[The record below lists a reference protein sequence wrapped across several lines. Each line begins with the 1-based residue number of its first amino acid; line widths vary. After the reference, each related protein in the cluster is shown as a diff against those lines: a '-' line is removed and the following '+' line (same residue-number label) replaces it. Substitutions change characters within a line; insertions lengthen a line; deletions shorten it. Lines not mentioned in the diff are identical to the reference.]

1 MNTQVLEVE
10 PITPNLVYGKEDTIW
25 SQEKLIAFPE
35 RKLGLGQTFYMV
47 EALEDSYK

>member
-1 MNTQVLEVE
+1 MGEETL
-10 PITPNLVYGKEDTIW
+10 YGPKK
-25 SQEKLIAFPE
+25 KLIAFPE